1 VKNGYTGK
9 DEMQKQ
15 HEELV
20 RAYLDKYPREEAIEK
35 IALAITVRE
44 ESLCS
49 SLKLVSELYKEKNMQ
64 RKG

>member
-1 VKNGYTGK
+1 MK
-9 DEMQKQ
+9 DNMQKQ

-20 RAYLDKYPREEAIEK
+20 RAYLDKYPREEAIEE
-35 IALAITVRE
+35 IAKAITVRE

-49 SLKLVSELYKEKNMQ
+49 SLVLISELYKEKNLQ